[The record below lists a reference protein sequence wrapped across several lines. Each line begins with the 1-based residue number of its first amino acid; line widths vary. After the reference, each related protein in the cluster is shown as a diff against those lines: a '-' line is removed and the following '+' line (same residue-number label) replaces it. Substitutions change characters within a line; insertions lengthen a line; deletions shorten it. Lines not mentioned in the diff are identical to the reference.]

1 MDKRDEELI
10 RSLVDDDFELRKQYE
25 QHGRLEQQIDRLKR
39 KAHRSPA
46 AEVERKRL
54 QKLKLAGR
62 DRMVGI
68 LKTRYAAARADRT

>member
-25 QHGRLEQQIDRLKR
+25 QHGRLEQQIDRLKG
-39 KAHRSPA
+39 KAPRSPA
-46 AEVERKRL
+46 EEVERKRL